1 MTAWA
6 AALLL
11 PLAAAGFHLGV
22 RRGFRLP
29 ERPETGTPAAHG
41 LPHRTVLIGTEQG
54 RRLAGWHIPPPG
66 GGAAPHVVV
75 MHGWG
80 ANAEDMLPVAVP
92 LHRAG
97 YGVLLVAA
105 RNHGR
110 SDRDGF
116 SSMPRFAEDLAHA
129 HRWAERQPD
138 ALPGRTALLGHSVG
152 AAAALLAAARLCE
165 PAAVA
170 ALASFRHPEAV
181 MKRFLKQRRIP
192 YRPLGWLVCR
202 HVERVIG
209 HRFDRIAPTT
219 VARELRC
226 PTLLLHGAADTTTP
240 AGNSAA
246 IAAALPPGLGT
257 LAVIPGV
264 GHDTLDG
271 LDAVMRTVLAFLA
284 THLPLPGDQPCP
296 NPSAAAPST

>member
-1 MTAWA
+1 MTALTA
-6 AALLL
+6 AALVACGGL
-11 PLAAAGFHLGV
+11 GFHLAV
-22 RRGFRLP
+22 RRGFRIP
-29 ERPETGTPAAHG
+29 DRPETGSPADHA
-41 LPHRTVLIGTEQG
+41 LPHRTVLIPTARG

-66 GGAAPHVVV
+66 GDPAPHVVV

-80 ANAEDMLPVAVP
+80 ANAEDMLPLAVP
-92 LHRAG
+92 LHGAG

-110 SDRDGF
+110 SDRDGV
-116 SSMPRFAEDLAHA
+116 SSMPRFAEDMAHA
-129 HRWAERQPD
+129 HRWVEDRSE

-152 AAAALLAAARLCE
+152 AAAAIMAAARLCRP
-165 PAAVA
+165 PAIA
-170 ALASFRHPEAV
+170 ALASFRHPETV
-181 MKRFLKQRRIP
+181 TRRFLEQRGIP

-219 VARELRC
+219 VAAELRC
-226 PTLLLHGAADTTTP
+226 PVLLLHGADDATTP
-240 AGNSAA
+240 PADSAA
-246 IAAALPPGLGT
+246 IAAAVPPGLAT

-271 LDAVMRTVLAFLA
+271 LDAVMRTVLDFLA
-284 THLPLPGDQPCP
+284 AHLPPTGDPACP
-296 NPSAAAPST
+296 NPCVAVPST